1 VDIIVV
7 NVSGAI
13 NAIPNMDRKA
23 RQKVCGNTRAL
34 AVVYFFVAL
43 AATFT
48 MALLTP
54 PLQVPDE
61 HQHFYRAFQ
70 LSEGD
75 WRGAKV
81 GGALGA
87 ELPDSLGQL
96 ADDFLGSRRLHI
108 PRQVREFPW
117 RDTVSDLAKP
127 LEPSKRAFL
136 EFSAAVYSP
145 IPYAPQIVGIAV
157 ARWLGGGALWALYGA
172 RFANALASVALA
184 AIAIRLFPY
193 RRPILATFAAMP
205 MVLWLFGSA
214 SPDALLIS
222 GSMLL
227 ISVVTR
233 AAAAGRWSISELAL
247 AAALSSAICSF
258 KPVYAPLLLLGYP
271 TLVKARGFK
280 YATFVHG
287 CLLAAS
293 AAATIIWFSA
303 LAPHIVSVREGVD
316 PSAQL
321 SAILAHPLSYARVLV
336 NTISGYYGA
345 LTIEFIGTFG
355 WLNVVMPIQ
364 VYLAAILLLISTC
377 IVFRTDERA
386 SPIEATW
393 SLVLLAIT
401 FVLVATPLYLYWT
414 MVGSDHIEGIQG
426 RYLLPTIG
434 LLAVTASAG
443 ASSRSKSS
451 TVSQIAIFAAAY
463 CLVLFSQFWIALR
476 YGLFA

>member
-1 VDIIVV
+1 VWA
-7 NVSGAI
+7 G
-13 NAIPNMDRKA
+13 
-23 RQKVCGNTRAL
+23 
-34 AVVYFFVAL
+34 VYFFVAL
-43 AATFT
+43 AAAFA

-75 WRGAKV
+75 WRGARV

-87 ELPDSLGQL
+87 KLPDSLGRL

-108 PRQVREFPW
+108 LSGRQVREFPW
-117 RDTVSDLAKP
+117 RDTVSELAKP

-136 EFSAAVYSP
+136 DFSGAATYSP
-145 IPYAPQIVGIAV
+145 VPYAPQIVGISV

-172 RFANALASVALA
+172 RLANALASVALA

-193 RRPILATFAAMP
+193 RKAMLATFAAMP

-222 GSMLL
+222 GSILL
-227 ISVVTR
+227 VSVVTR
-233 AAAAGRWSISELAL
+233 AAAAGRWSIAELVLATAL
-247 AAALSSAICSF
+247 GAAICSF

-271 TLVKARGFK
+271 TLFKARGFK
-280 YATFVHG
+280 YATLVHG
-287 CLLAAS
+287 GLLAAS
-293 AAATIIWFSA
+293 TAATIVWFSA
-303 LAPHIVSVREGVD
+303 LAPHIVYMREGVD

-321 SAILAHPLSYARVLV
+321 SAILAHPLSYARALV
-336 NTISGYYGA
+336 NTIPA
-345 LTIEFIGTFG
+345 LTLGFIGIFG
-355 WLNVVMPIQ
+355 WLNVPMPGKT
-364 VYLAAILLLISTC
+364 YLLAVLLLVSTC
-377 IVFRTDERA
+377 IVFRTDER
-386 SPIEATW
+386 SSSIEAVW

-401 FVLVATPLYLYWT
+401 FVLVATVIYLTWN
-414 MVGSDHIEGIQG
+414 MVGRDHIEGIQG

-434 LLAVTASAG
+434 LLAVAASAIP
-443 ASSRSKSS
+443 SSRSMSPLVPQVA
-451 TVSQIAIFAAAY
+451 TFAAAC